1 MRLLNIVSYA
11 GHEPDFFLQEEI
23 STPPFD
29 SQDASVMPYEE
40 EVTLS

>member
-1 MRLLNIVSYA
+1 MLDMSQI
-11 GHEPDFFLQEEI
+11 FLQEEI
-23 STPPFD
+23 STPPLD